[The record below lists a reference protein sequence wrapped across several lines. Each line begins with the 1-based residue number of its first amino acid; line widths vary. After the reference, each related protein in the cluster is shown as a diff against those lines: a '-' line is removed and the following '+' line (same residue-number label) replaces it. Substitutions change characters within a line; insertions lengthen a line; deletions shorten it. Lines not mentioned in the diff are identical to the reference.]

1 MPDHENTFV
10 LKSDNGREDEFVVE
24 AGDKE
29 DMKSWL
35 AAIRTCMRYSFNYRR
50 SGLILRPARFLP
62 ASLFYPLSSC
72 QTFLASFLLS

>member
-50 SGLILRPARFLP
+50 SVQVFV
-62 ASLFYPLSSC
+62 C
-72 QTFLASFLLS
+72 LLDSHLVVSKVPGY